1 MLFHRGISQSSYMNL
16 APRCSS
22 SGHLRR
28 QPWVLQA
35 DGPSLKI
42 RVSNPYRWQGS
53 GQRCHPP
60 SHKSLQ
66 FLPHS
71 AKVWGCHPVR
81 WNLNARRSRMLPVC
95 CQSRG
100 LRLIVCTCVYQ
111 HLMLYLIAGHQSLF
125 NFEIGM
131 FSLLE
136 QLQACQL
143 IFHPKHPNE
152 YVHHA
157 YSTCMILVY
166 FVAAYVT

>member
-1 MLFHRGISQSSYMNL
+1 MLSVTWFAAYSVYMCVPTPNM
-16 APRCSS
+16 PT
-22 SGHLRR
+22 H
-28 QPWVLQA
+28 VL
-35 DGPSLKI
+35 
-42 RVSNPYRWQGS
+42 
-53 GQRCHPP
+53 
-60 SHKSLQ
+60 
-66 FLPHS
+66 
-71 AKVWGCHPVR
+71 
-81 WNLNARRSRMLPVC
+81 
-95 CQSRG
+95 
-100 LRLIVCTCVYQ
+100 
-111 HLMLYLIAGHQSLF
+111 LYLIAGHQSLF